1 VSQLAQLLTFLFRHS
16 GLDPESSSVSL
27 TYASGCRIKSGMTGR
42 KWAAFLI
49 IRGQLLGGEGPI
61 WKVSKKGWAVNIF
74 FGLTLIAVNCM
85 VPDRHFYPPARWA
98 PMNILTVR
106 SNALLLITAAI
117 WGFAF
122 VAQRVGMEYLGPF
135 TFNAA
140 RFILGSL
147 SLLPLLFI
155 SRDQRPAS
163 ENIIPHHD
171 MKLAVFG
178 GFAAGF
184 MLFMGMSL
192 QQVGLVYT
200 TAGKAGFIT
209 SLYVV
214 IVPILALFWKQS
226 TNSGTWIGAV
236 LAAIGLYFLSVTERF
251 TVEFGDLLEFFC
263 AFFWAG
269 QVLIIGWLSP
279 RIQSVK
285 LAFTQ
290 FVVCAVLSLMVAV
303 VFEDIS
309 WHALEQATLPI
320 LYGGILSS
328 GVAFTFQVMAQRHT
342 HPAHASIIMSL
353 EAVFAAIGGWLLLNE
368 ILGTRGLMGCGLML
382 CGMLLSQLWGLKNKT
397 AAAISE

>member
-1 VSQLAQLLTFLFRHS
+1 
-16 GLDPESSSVSL
+16 
-27 TYASGCRIKSGMTGR
+27 
-42 KWAAFLI
+42 
-49 IRGQLLGGEGPI
+49 
-61 WKVSKKGWAVNIF
+61 
-74 FGLTLIAVNCM
+74 M
-85 VPDRHFYPPARWA
+85 VPNRYLRLPILWVR
-98 PMNILTVR
+98 MNIQTVK
-106 SNALLLITAAI
+106 SNTLLLITAAI

-122 VAQRVGMEYLGPF
+122 VAQRVGMDYIGPF

-147 SLLPLLFI
+147 SLLPLVFI
-155 SRDQRPAS
+155 SRDQYRSPANILPRPS
-163 ENIIPHHD
+163 L
-171 MKLAVFG
+171 KLVIFG
-178 GFAAGF
+178 GFSAGF

-226 TNSGTWIGAV
+226 TNPGTWIGAI
-236 LAAIGLYFLSVTERF
+236 LAAIGLYFLSVTEKF
-251 TVEFGDLLEFFC
+251 SVEFGDLLEFFC

-279 RIQSVK
+279 KIQSVK

-290 FVVCAVLSLMVAV
+290 FAVCSVLSLIVAV
-303 VFEDIS
+303 IVEDIS
-309 WHALEQATLPI
+309 WHALVQATWPI

-342 HPAHASIIMSL
+342 QPAHASIIMSL
-353 EAVFAAIGGWLLLNE
+353 EAVFAAIGGWLILNE
-368 ILGTRGLMGCGLML
+368 LLGIRGLIGCGLML
-382 CGMLLSQLWGLKNKT
+382 SGMLVSQLWGKLR
-397 AAAISE
+397 

>member
-1 VSQLAQLLTFLFRHS
+1 
-16 GLDPESSSVSL
+16 
-27 TYASGCRIKSGMTGR
+27 
-42 KWAAFLI
+42 
-49 IRGQLLGGEGPI
+49 
-61 WKVSKKGWAVNIF
+61 
-74 FGLTLIAVNCM
+74 
-85 VPDRHFYPPARWA
+85 
-98 PMNILTVR
+98 MNIQTVR

-140 RFILGSL
+140 RFTLGSL

-155 SRDQRPAS
+155 SREQRPAS
-163 ENIIPHHD
+163 GNIMPRPS
-171 MKLAVFG
+171 LRLVVFG
-178 GFAAGF
+178 GFSAGF

-192 QQVGLVYT
+192 QQAGLVYT

-226 TNSGTWIGAV
+226 TNPGTWIGAI
-236 LAAIGLYFLSVTERF
+236 LAAIGLYFLSVTEKF

-290 FVVCAVLSLMVAV
+290 FVVCAVLSLMVAM
-303 VFEDIS
+303 VFEDIA
-309 WHALEQATLPI
+309 WNALVQATWPI
-320 LYGGILSS
+320 LYGCILSS
-328 GVAFTFQVMAQRHT
+328 GVAFTFQVMAQRNT

-368 ILGTRGLMGCGLML
+368 ILSMRGLMGCGLML
-382 CGMLLSQLWGLKNKT
+382 CGMLLSQLWGKVR
-397 AAAISE
+397 